1 MNRFM
6 AGTLWILLYL
16 VVVLAPLFLMMIR
29 PTPPGRSFWVE
40 FSIALG
46 FVGLTQIAVQ
56 FLLIARY
63 RRITVPYGID
73 IIVQYHRQIAM
84 MALVLLLAHPAILM
98 IYNPELLKLLNPLG
112 GTWAS
117 RFGLASTVALVLLVV
132 LSLYRQQLGLNYE
145 RWRLTHTLLGIAA
158 LVFAHAHVSLA
169 GEYPY
174 KYLNTVWKQVFWK
187 VFGAVMISSLVY
199 LRLIKPALQK
209 RKRYRVTEVKEERG
223 DNLTLVLKPVGHPG
237 LRFAPGQFAW
247 LKLGPTPY
255 TIAEH
260 PFSFSSSAE
269 TQGRLEFGIKA
280 LGDFTRSLKN
290 VPVGTDAYLDGPHG
304 AFSIDL
310 IPAAGYVLIAGG
322 IGITPMLSFLKTMA
336 DREDVRPVLLI
347 YGDKRWESMAYCEEL
362 DALTQKLNLKI
373 VYVLEQPPEGWHG
386 ETGFITEELLAR
398 NLPQEKIK
406 REFFVC
412 GPPVMM
418 DAVQEALV
426 KLGYPLEHIHTE
438 RFSLV

>member
-6 AGTLWILLYL
+6 AGLFWIVLYL
-16 VVVLAPLFLMMIR
+16 VVVLTPLFLMMIP

-40 FSIALG
+40 LSIALG
-46 FVGLTQIAVQ
+46 FVGLTQIGVQ

-63 RRITVPYGID
+63 QKVTAPYGID
-73 IIVQYHRQIAM
+73 IILQYHRQIAL
-84 MALVLLLAHPAILM
+84 MALALLLAHPVILF
-98 IYNPELLKLLNPLG
+98 IYDPALLALLNPFG

-117 RFGLASTVALVLLVV
+117 RFGLASTAALVLLVV
-132 LSLYRQQLGLNYE
+132 LSLFRQQLGLDYE

-158 LVFAHAHVSLA
+158 LIFAHAHVSLA
-169 GEYPY
+169 GEY
-174 KYLNTVWKQVFWK
+174 LVTLWKQVIWK
-187 VFGAVMISSLVY
+187 VFGAVMLSSLVY

-209 RKRYRVTEVKEERG
+209 RQRYRVAKVKEERG
-223 DNLTLVLKPVGHPG
+223 DHLTLALEPVGHEG

-255 TIAEH
+255 TIEEH

-269 TQGRLEFGIKA
+269 ADGRLEFGIKA
-280 LGDFTRSLKN
+280 RGDFTRNLKN
-290 VPVGTDAYLDGPHG
+290 VPVGMDAYLDGPHG

-322 IGITPMLSFLKTMA
+322 IGITPMLSILKTMA
-336 DREDVRPVLLI
+336 DRDDVRPVLLI
-347 YGDKRWESMAYCEEL
+347 YGGPSWESMAYREEL
-362 DALTQKLNLKI
+362 DALTEKLNLKI
-373 VYVLEQPPEGWHG
+373 VYVLEQPPEGWRG
-386 ETGFITEELLAR
+386 ETGYITAELLAR
-398 NLPQEKIK
+398 NLPRERIK

-418 DAVQEALV
+418 DLVQQYLV
-426 KLGYPLEHIHTE
+426 ELGVPLEVIHTE
-438 RFSLV
+438 RFSLI

>member
-6 AGTLWILLYL
+6 AGLFWIVLYL
-16 VVVLAPLFLMMIR
+16 VVVLTPLFLMIIA

-40 FSIALG
+40 LSIALG
-46 FVGLTQIAVQ
+46 FVGLMQIALQ

-63 RRITVPYGID
+63 QKVTAPYGID
-73 IIVQYHRQIAM
+73 LILQYHRQ
-84 MALVLLLAHPAILM
+84 MALVALALLLAHPVILI
-98 IYNPELLKLLNPLG
+98 IYDPSLLALLNPFG

-117 RFGLASTVALVLLVV
+117 RFGLASTAALVLLVV
-132 LSLYRQQLGLNYE
+132 LSLFRQQLGLDYE

-158 LVFAHAHVSLA
+158 LLFAHAHVSLV
-169 GEYPY
+169 GG
-174 KYLNTVWKQVFWK
+174 YLDALWKQVIWTI
-187 VFGAVMISSLVY
+187 FGAAMLSSLVY

-209 RKRYRVTEVKEERG
+209 RQRYRVAEIKEERG
-223 DNLTLVLKPVGHPG
+223 DHLTLAVEPVGHEG

-255 TIAEH
+255 TIEEH

-269 TQGRLEFGIKA
+269 AEGRLEFGIKA
-280 LGDFTRSLKN
+280 RGDFTRNLKN

-322 IGITPMLSFLKTMA
+322 IGITPMLSILKTMG

-347 YGDKRWESMAYCEEL
+347 YGGHSWDSMAYREEL
-362 DALTQKLNLKI
+362 DALIDTLNLKI
-373 VYVLEQPPEGWHG
+373 IYVLEQPPDVWRG
-386 ETGFITEELLAR
+386 ETGLITRELLAR
-398 NLPQEKIK
+398 NLPQERIK

-418 DAVQEALV
+418 DLVQQYLLE
-426 KLGYPLEHIHTE
+426 LGVPLERIHTE
-438 RFSLV
+438 RFSLI

>member
-1 MNRFM
+1 M

-16 VVVLAPLFLMMIR
+16 VVVLAPLFLMMVS

-40 FSIALG
+40 FSVALG
-46 FVGLTQIAVQ
+46 FVGLTQIGVQ

-63 RRITVPYGID
+63 RRITAPYGID
-73 IIVQYHRQIAM
+73 IILQYHRQIAL

-98 IYNPELLKLLNPLG
+98 IYNPALLELLNPFG

-132 LSLYRQQLGLNYE
+132 LSLFRQQLGLNYE

-169 GEYPY
+169 GEY
-174 KYLNTVWKQVFWK
+174 LNTFWKQVLWK
-187 VFGAVMISSLVY
+187 VFGAAMLSSLVY
-199 LRLIKPALQK
+199 LRLIKPALQQ
-209 RKRYRVTEVKEERG
+209 RKRYRVVEVKEERV
-223 DNLTLVLKPVGHPG
+223 DNFTLALEPVGHQG

-247 LKLGPTPY
+247 LKLGKTPY

-269 TQGRLEFGIKA
+269 SAGRLEFGIKA
-280 LGDFTRSLKN
+280 LGDFTRNLKN

-347 YGDKRWESMAYCEEL
+347 YGDKRWESMAYREEL
-362 DALTQKLNLKI
+362 DALTERLNLKI
-373 VYVLEQPPEGWHG
+373 VYVLEQPPEDWRG
-386 ETGFITEELLAR
+386 ETGFITTELLAR

-418 DAVQEALV
+418 DAVQQALIE
-426 KLGYPLEHIHTE
+426 LGVPLEHIHTE